1 MRMNDVGKQVAAART
16 TVLVVPADAIGDVV
30 LRVTGK
36 DRQSWLNGLLTSDL
50 APLRPGDA
58 AYGLA
63 VTQKGRILADATVLV
78 GDDHLLVVV
87 PASTE
92 TDLRAA
98 LDRYL
103 IMEDAEVEPVTA
115 QGDRVAVYALHGPA
129 AAKLVER
136 ARAAGAEAGVIDRTG
151 LGGGVVV
158 APQDARVAVEAAL
171 REGALAEGGVWGDD
185 AGWEA
190 LRIERGVPRFGKDF
204 DVTTYPQEASLEK
217 RAVSFEKGCYLGQEV
232 VCMLELRGHVKRKLV
247 ALVLDAARADDVTTS
262 LAGADVCDA
271 AGTKVGHVTSSVVSP
286 TLGAP
291 LVFAMVKAA
300 QAEPKTKLAVSGR
313 QAHVVDGPV

>member
-1 MRMNDVGKQVAAART
+1 MNDVGTQVEAARSK
-16 TVLVVPADAIGDVV
+16 VLVVPETELVV
-30 LRVTGK
+30 LRVTGG
-36 DRQSWLNGLLTSDL
+36 DRQSWLNGLVTCDL

-63 VTQKGRILADATVLV
+63 VTQKGRILADVTVLL
-78 GDDHLLVVV
+78 GADHLLLAV

-92 TDLRAA
+92 AELRAA
-98 LDRYL
+98 LDKYL
-103 IMEDAEVEPVTA
+103 IMEDVEVEPEAANVVVL
-115 QGDRVAVYALHGPA
+115 GLHGPA
-129 AAKLVER
+129 SAKLVER
-136 ARAAGAEAGVIDRTG
+136 ARAVGAAAGAVDRTG
-151 LGGGVVV
+151 LGGGVVIAGV
-158 APQDARVAVEAAL
+158 EVRAAVESAL
-171 REGALAEGGVWGDD
+171 REAATAEGGVWGDD

-204 DVTTYPQEASLEK
+204 DLTTYPQEASLEK

-247 ALVLDAARADDVTTS
+247 ALVLDDAGDVLTG

-271 AGTKVGHVTSSVVSP
+271 TGAKVGHVTSTAVSP

-300 QAEPKTKLAVSGR
+300 QTDPQTKLAIGGR

>member
-1 MRMNDVGKQVAAART
+1 MNDVGTQVEAART
-16 TVLVVPADAIGDVV
+16 KVLVVPATEIVV
-30 LRVTGK
+30 LRVTGG
-36 DRQSWLNGLLTSDL
+36 DRQSWLNGLVTCDL

-63 VTQKGRILADATVLV
+63 VTQKGRILADVTVLL
-78 GDDHLLVVV
+78 GDDHLLLAV

-92 TDLRAA
+92 AELRAA
-98 LDRYL
+98 LDKYL
-103 IMEDAEVEPVTA
+103 IMEDVEVEPEAAKVVVLT
-115 QGDRVAVYALHGPA
+115 LHGPA
-129 AAKLVER
+129 SGKLVER
-136 ARAAGAEAGVIDRTG
+136 ARAAGAAAGSVDRTG
-151 LGGGVVV
+151 LGGGIVI
-158 APQDARVAVEAAL
+158 AADESRAAVEAAL
-171 REGALAEGGVWGDD
+171 REGALGEGGVWGDD

-190 LRIERGVPRFGKDF
+190 LRIERGVPRYGKDF
-204 DVTTYPQEASLEK
+204 DLTTYPQEASLEK
-217 RAVSFEKGCYLGQEV
+217 RAVSFQKGCYLGQEV

-247 ALVLDAARADDVTTS
+247 ALVLDDARTDDVLTG

-271 AGTKVGHVTSSVVSP
+271 TGAKVGHVTSTAVSP

-300 QAEPKTKLAVSGR
+300 QTDPQTKLAVGGR